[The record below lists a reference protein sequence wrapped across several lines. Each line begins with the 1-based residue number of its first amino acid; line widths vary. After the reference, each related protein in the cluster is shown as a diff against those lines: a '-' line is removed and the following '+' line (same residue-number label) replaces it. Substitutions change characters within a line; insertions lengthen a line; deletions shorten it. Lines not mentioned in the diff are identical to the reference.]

1 MLLKAPADKFNMH
14 CLNFNTNIAGLILL
28 SAICCACSS
37 RSSDLPFEDVEY
49 VEEFPVIFDVRN
61 GSIVETGRIGLQDI
75 MLCGDDTL
83 LISTQDSDGYITAMD
98 LDDGTM
104 SAGFFRQGNG
114 PGELLYAPYF
124 SNVSKTSQGDGTAL
138 VLGDGKGNML
148 KWKLDGLFRDTQPDI
163 EIIAD
168 SLAAG
173 MFYTLYVNDSTY
185 ICRTLSGDSSRQIRY
200 LQRGTERITTKS
212 MEKLNGRSIPVK
224 RDGYLFN
231 ILSSFSRYNA
241 SKDIVIEASLML
253 NTIDLYS
260 LYGDFEK
267 TVCLG
272 KRADDIDRI
281 CNEGPENLKETFTR
295 LILQDDFFAVMYKG
309 GLQFPGP
316 GRKSPDPRI
325 YLFGYDGSPKAEL
338 VMHEGASAFDI
349 DADGGFLYTLDRERE
364 LIQRYDISE
373 VLEAIG

>member
-14 CLNFNTNIAGLILL
+14 CLNFNTNTAGLILL

-37 RSSDLPFEDVEY
+37 MSSDLPFDDVEY
-49 VEEFPVIFDVRN
+49 VEAFPVVYDVRD
-61 GSIVETGRIGLQDI
+61 GKVVETGRIGLQDI

-83 LISTQDSDGYITAMD
+83 LISTQDSDGYITAMN
-98 LDDGTM
+98 LDDGTL

-124 SNVSKTSQGDGTAL
+124 SSVSMTGGGDGAALILGDGT
-138 VLGDGKGNML
+138 GNML

-163 EIIAD
+163 ETVAD

-200 LQRGTERITTKS
+200 LQRGTERVTTKS

-224 RDGYLFN
+224 GDGYLFN
-231 ILSSFSRYNA
+231 VLSSFSRYSA

-260 LYGDFEK
+260 LQGDFEK

-272 KRADDIDRI
+272 RRADDIDRI
-281 CNEGPENLKETFTR
+281 CSGGARNLKETFTR

-309 GLQFPGP
+309 GLQFPLP
-316 GRKSPDPRI
+316 GQGSPDPRI
-325 YLFGYDGSPKAEL
+325 YLFDYDGSPKAEL
-338 VMHEGASAFDI
+338 VMHEGASVFDI
-349 DADGGFLYTLDRERE
+349 DADGGFLYTLDRDRE
-364 LIQRYDISE
+364 LIQRYDISS
-373 VLEAIG
+373 VLEAIY

>member
-37 RSSDLPFEDVEY
+37 MSSDLPFEDVEY
-49 VEEFPVIFDVRN
+49 VKDFPVTYDVKN
-61 GSIVETGRIGLQDI
+61 GSVVETGRIGLQDI
-75 MLCGDDTL
+75 MLCGNDTM
-83 LISTQDSDGYITAMD
+83 LISTQNSGGYITAMN
-98 LDDGTM
+98 LDDRTM

-114 PGELLYAPYF
+114 PGELLYAPFF
-124 SNVSKTSQGDGTAL
+124 SSVSKTSQGDGTAL
-138 VLGDGKGNML
+138 ILGDGKGNML
-148 KWKLDGLFRDTQPDI
+148 KWRLDGLFRDTQPDVEVI
-163 EIIAD
+163 SD

-200 LQRGTERITTKS
+200 LQSGTERITTKS

-260 LYGDFEK
+260 LHGDFEK

-272 KRADDIDRI
+272 EKADDIDRI
-281 CNEGPENLKETFTR
+281 CSEGPENLKETFTR

-316 GRKSPDPRI
+316 GRKSPDPKI

-338 VMHEGASAFDI
+338 VMHEGASVFDI

-364 LIQRYDISE
+364 LIRRYDISE
-373 VLEAIG
+373 ALEAIG